1 MENENKVQYKETLD
15 NVISTN
21 ISAKEL
27 KEEVEEQLKM
37 FKSNNLRN
45 KLIGYLIALIIGIIV
60 GWAITYNFYDAKLKD
75 VTEQLN
81 EYKAKYSTVQK
92 EKEDAIIA
100 KALADHKAKT
110 PVKEYIKGDTIT
122 TVEYVEK
129 ESAKDADLSIT
140 NPPTKVVMEYN
151 GEKQELQT
159 INSEGKVF
167 KDGKWIIKQES
178 QTVLNVDDIVNRQ
191 IAITIEEK
199 EHQKKVLQRQ
209 KIQNGIWGLAIGYGI
224 GKNL

>member
-110 PVKEYIKGDTIT
+110 LVKEYIKGDTVT
-122 TVEYVEK
+122 KVEYVEK
-129 ESAKDADLSIT
+129 ESSTDADLSIT
-140 NPPTKVVMEYN
+140 NPAPKVIMEYN
-151 GEKQELQT
+151 GEKQELAAVT
-159 INSEGKVF
+159 KEGKKLV
-167 KDGKWIIKQES
+167 DGKWVITQES
-178 QTVLNVDDIVNRQ
+178 STVINVDDVVNRQ
-191 IAITIEEK
+191 IALTIEEK
-199 EHQKKVLQRQ
+199 EHQKKVLERQ
-209 KIQNGIWGLAIGYGI
+209 KIQNGIWGLAIGYGV
-224 GKNL
+224 GKL